1 MKRLLLY
8 ILLLYSIFS
17 FAQEFREIQKLDSLE
32 NLLNKVISN
41 NKIEDQVVLKY
52 QIFRLYLNEINDYAI
67 AFKLAKDLEPII
79 ENNINRKDVITIA
92 PVFYSGLAWLYHGQS
107 KYETSIEY
115 YKKAIAYSKQLN
127 MIKYAFGLN
136 GSLAFNYFLIDKKEK
151 AYSLMD
157 SLINVAYSLNDPELK
172 AQSHYNFY
180 TILGSENPE
189 EALFHAKKSLITNNK
204 KDLAHRYI
212 NVGTCFTNLKKYDSA
227 LFYTIKGK
235 EIALE
240 NNYTQQEANA
250 YNQLRNIYTETE
262 DFENALF
269 YTNAFNT
276 LDRKLISYDSAINI
290 VKSQDQSMALEK
302 ELNEEKLRHQKTVK
316 WVSIILTIVLI
327 LALFYN
333 HNQIK
338 LIKRQKELIAKEKEK
353 AEASEKLKEQ
363 FLANMSHEIRTPMHA
378 ISGMT
383 NSLLRNPHPKKQ
395 DSYLEAMKTSSD
407 NLLVLLN
414 DILDLSKIE
423 SGKLEIEDA
432 IINPN
437 DIINNIVKIFN
448 HRATDKGLKLETQI
462 DKNVPKELIGDPNRL
477 TQILTNL
484 VGNALKFTEEGEILI
499 KVFTSENNSI
509 INYQV
514 IDTGI
519 GIEKD
524 KLESIFNIFE
534 QGQQSKSQ
542 IFGGSG
548 LGLSISKKL
557 VELQNGVIW
566 VKSKLGKGSTFTFK
580 LPLRIP
586 ESSSFSKALVTDD
599 DIKITGELLQG
610 LKILLVED
618 DDFNI
623 MVVQDDLDYF
633 IKDYSLTVT
642 RNGKEAIEKYT
653 EEIFDIILM
662 DLHMPVLNGIEA
674 TQRIREIETENSEKK
689 PTPIIAMTAN
699 IVKSEIEKCFEVG
712 MNDYIP
718 KPYKSEQL
726 ITKLLEYKP

>member
-1 MKRLLLY
+1 MKRLVLY
-8 ILLLYSIFS
+8 ILLLFNIFS
-17 FAQEFREIQKLDSLE
+17 FAQEFKETQKLDSLE
-32 NLLNKVISN
+32 NLLNNAITNK
-41 NKIEDQVVLKY
+41 KIEDQVILKY
-52 QIFRLYLNEINDYAI
+52 QIFRLYINGINDYAI
-67 AFKLAKDLEPII
+67 AFKLGKDLEPII
-79 ENNINRKDVITIA
+79 ENNINKKEILTIA

-115 YKKAIAYSKQLN
+115 YKIAIAYSKQLN
-127 MIKYAFGLN
+127 RTKLAFGLT
-136 GSLAFNYFLIDKKEK
+136 GSLAFNYYLSDQKDK
-151 AYSLMD
+151 AHNLMD
-157 SLINVAYSLNDPELK
+157 SLINVAYSLNDPELQ

-180 TILGSENPE
+180 TILGRENPKQ
-189 EALFHAKKSLITNNK
+189 ALFHAKKSLNTTDK
-204 KDLAHRYI
+204 KDLAHRYV
-212 NVGTCFTNLKKYDSA
+212 NVGTCLTILKEYDSA
-227 LFYTIKGK
+227 LYYTDKGK
-235 EIALE
+235 NLAIKH
-240 NNYTQQEANA
+240 NYTQQEANA
-250 YNQLRNIYTETE
+250 YNQLRDIYTKIG

-276 LDRKLISYDSAINI
+276 LDRKLISYDSAIDI
-290 VKSQDQSMALEK
+290 VKAQDQSMALEK
-302 ELNEEKLRHQKTVK
+302 ELNEAKLRHQKTVK
-316 WVSIILTIVLI
+316 WVSIALAIVLI
-327 LALFYN
+327 FALLYN
-333 HNQIK
+333 YNQIK
-338 LIKRQKELIAKEKEK
+338 LIKRQKEVIAKEKEK

-383 NSLLRNPHPKKQ
+383 NTLIRNPHPTEQ

-432 IINPN
+432 IINPF
-437 DIINNIVKIFN
+437 DIINNVVKIFN
-448 HRATDKGLKLETQI
+448 HRAIDKGLKLKTQI
-462 DKNVPKELIGDPNRL
+462 DKNVPEELVGDPTRL

-484 VGNALKFTEEGEILI
+484 IGNALKFTEEGEILV
-499 KVFTSENNSI
+499 KVFTSKKNTF

-514 IDTGI
+514 VDTGI
-519 GIEKD
+519 GIKED

-548 LGLSISKKL
+548 LGLSISKRL
-557 VELQNGVIW
+557 VELQNGTIW
-566 VKSKLGKGSTFTFK
+566 AESEIGKGSIFTFK

-586 ESSSFSKALVTDD
+586 DSSTYKKALITDEE
-599 DIKITGELLQG
+599 IKITGRTLQG
-610 LKILLVED
+610 IKILLVED

-633 IKDYSLTVT
+633 IKDYSLTIT
-642 RNGKEAIEKYT
+642 RNGNEAIENFN
-653 EEIFDIILM
+653 EETYDIILM

-674 TQRIREIETENSEKK
+674 TQKIRKIETENSEKK
-689 PTPIIAMTAN
+689 PIPIIAMTAN
-699 IVKSEIEKCFEVG
+699 IVKSEIEKCFAVG

-718 KPYKSEQL
+718 KPYKPEQL
-726 ITKLLEYKP
+726 ISKLHENKS